1 MMSPMASRQG
11 RQLQRYS
18 KSGRR
23 LVVGCIPYKFD
34 LSDDEPSVQVLI
46 ITSSKG
52 NGFMLPKGGWETDE
66 TIKQAVSRE
75 AMEEAGVRGTIE
87 GRIGTWVYKSRTY
100 EAHYQ
105 AIMFPMKITEE
116 LAQWPEMHQRQ
127 RAWVSIAE
135 AKERC
140 QHWWMKEALDR
151 MVKTIQVHQS
161 GNELIN

>member
-1 MMSPMASRQG
+1 MVSSMASRQG

-34 LSDDEPSVQVLI
+34 LGDHNDDDEPSVQVLI

-52 NGFMLPKGGWETDE
+52 NNNEFMFPKGGWETDE

-75 AMEEAGVRGTIE
+75 AMEEAGVQGTIQ
-87 GRIGTWVYKSRTY
+87 GRIGTWVYKSRTH

-105 AIMFPMKITEE
+105 AIMFPMKVTEE
-116 LAQWPEMHQRQ
+116 LAHQWPEMHQRQ

-140 QHWWMKEALDR
+140 RHWWMKEALDR
-151 MVKTIQVHQS
+151 MVKMI
-161 GNELIN
+161 